1 MKSLGLCHKTCK
13 TCMSSMASII
23 RIRAVQLVLEASL
36 RETCTEGH
44 NFLMPK
50 EGAVPTSNGFRCVEV
65 FRCTRCF
72 QRKSSFFWWHG
83 VMCSK
88 LTHLKWAYNFPWHDF
103 QRNLTLWKG
112 STRWKVLGHGGMA
125 DESSKGMRILWFHPG
140 KGYTNPKNAISS
152 ISASA
157 SSESFLDSLENLE
170 TAGTTF
176 TCTASPNRQRDSW
189 PNCHPSLKPYP

>member
-50 EGAVPTSNGFRCVEV
+50 GGAVPTSNGFRCVEV
-65 FRCTRCF
+65 FRCT

-103 QRNLTLWKG
+103 QRNFTLWKG

-125 DESSKGMRILWFHPG
+125 DESSKGVRILMVSSRERIHQPKQCHFQYFSICIFWFFFWIPLKILKQLGQHWLALRHG
-140 KGYTNPKNAISS
+140 SPK
-152 ISASA
+152 
-157 SSESFLDSLENLE
+157 
-170 TAGTTF
+170 
-176 TCTASPNRQRDSW
+176 R
-189 PNCHPSLKPYP
+189 